1 MAVCASSIRLAY
13 MTACCSVATD
23 SSSGSTLVTDR
34 VVATW
39 ERVTG
44 ADVEA
49 VRETCVLACVLNGRT
64 MSSGSS
70 VSIGFRV
77 YNFCLGRL

>member
-1 MAVCASSIRLAY
+1 M
-13 MTACCSVATD
+13 
-23 SSSGSTLVTDR
+23 TDR

-44 ADVEA
+44 EDVEA
-49 VRETCVLACVLNGRT
+49 VRETCLLACVLNGRT

-70 VSIGFRV
+70 VSIGFGV

>member
-1 MAVCASSIRLAY
+1 
-13 MTACCSVATD
+13 MTACCNVAPD
-23 SSSGSTLVTDR
+23 SSDGSTLVTDR

-44 ADVEA
+44 VDVEA
-49 VRETCVLACVLNGRT
+49 VRETCVLACVFNGRT

-70 VSIGFRV
+70 VSIGFGV
-77 YNFCLGRL
+77 YDFCLDWL